1 MLKSGG
7 SCLSDNVFI
16 VHQLDKTVLKTGFIF
31 YRYFG
36 GSRGLMDRVGLVT
49 QRFQVRVSGPAGIV
63 GGWSECP
70 ELSPPSIPRLR

>member
-16 VHQLDKTVLKTGFIF
+16 VHQLDKSVLKMYSYFIVPL
-31 YRYFG
+31 YFG

-49 QRFQVRVSGPAGIV
+49 QRFRVRVSVPAGIV

-70 ELSPPSIPRLR
+70 ELSTLSKGP